1 MLPKNLLVMLDEVC
15 SSLQATSYNLM
26 KNTEGVKRHA
36 LDRDYEIS
44 AEILNLVQKPSSTQ
58 QDQIPES
65 EIVPIF
71 DV

>member
-1 MLPKNLLVMLDEVC
+1 MDLLGKLDEIL

-44 AEILNLVQKPSSTQ
+44 AEI
-58 QDQIPES
+58 
-65 EIVPIF
+65 
-71 DV
+71 